1 MWKAFDEMQT
11 MGWIDSRRP
20 RMVSV
25 QSTGCAPIVRA
36 FESGEKTATPWEGAR
51 TVADGLRVPAA
62 VGDILMLEAIRT
74 SKGIAI
80 AVSDEELMSGADTMA
95 RTEGILA
102 APEGGATVA
111 AFRTLRERGWIKEN
125 ERVVLFNTGNALSYA
140 HLWARDNE
148 ERAVEPRRT

>member
-1 MWKAFDEMQT
+1 MEA
-11 MGWIDSRRP
+11 MGWIDAKRP
-20 RMVSV
+20 RMVTV

-36 FESGEKTATPWEGAR
+36 FDGGEKTATPWEGAK

-62 VGDILMLEAIRT
+62 VGDILMLDAIRKSNGT
-74 SKGIAI
+74 AI
-80 AVSDEELMSGADTMA
+80 AVSDAALMAGADTMA
-95 RTEGILA
+95 QSEGILA

-111 AFRTLRERGWIKEN
+111 AFTALRDRGWIQEN

-148 ERAVEPRRT
+148 TRTVEPRRA

>member
-1 MWKAFDEMQT
+1 MET
-11 MGWIDSRRP
+11 MGWIDGRRP

-36 FESGEKTATPWEGAR
+36 FDHGAKTATAWEGAK

-62 VGDILMLEAIRT
+62 VGDILMLDAIRT
-74 SKGIAI
+74 SHGTAV
-80 AVSDEELMSGADTMA
+80 AVSDEDLMAGADTMA
-95 RTEGILA
+95 RSEGILA

-111 AFRTLRERGWIKEN
+111 AFTALRDRGWIN
-125 ERVVLFNTGNALSYA
+125 ESDRVVLFNTGNALSYA

-148 ERAVEPRRT
+148 SRTVEPRRA